1 MFINT
6 DSYRMLGLRFQALR
20 NDSIHGNYSRQILI
34 QNKLKALQSYFIE
47 TANLFEEQECIV

>member
-20 NDSIHGNYSRQILI
+20 MIRFTEIIPG
-34 QNKLKALQSYFIE
+34 KF
-47 TANLFEEQECIV
+47 